1 MAALI
6 SIVHGTSYMPRG
18 AHLAHA
24 HGALQL
30 RAADLLRQ
38 VVQVQELREGAG
50 HLRQGVECEAG
61 LRSNSFKSIAQ
72 CVPLLLPSATY
83 NLPHTQQVMQ
93 LQQPPGRTQG
103 VLYPSNKYRLAVTA
117 AS

>member
-6 SIVHGTSYMPRG
+6 RTVHGTSYMPWG

-38 VVQVQELREGAG
+38 VVQVQQLREGAG
-50 HLRQGVECEAG
+50 HLRQGMEFEVG
-61 LRSNSFKSIAQ
+61 LHSNSF
-72 CVPLLLPSATY
+72 
-83 NLPHTQQVMQ
+83 
-93 LQQPPGRTQG
+93 
-103 VLYPSNKYRLAVTA
+103 
-117 AS
+117 